1 MEPDGSDSSQHHLQ
15 FLGQQSSVY
24 RGVTFN
30 KKSRKWQSV
39 LNVSGS
45 HVHLGTFNSEEDA
58 AVAFDKA
65 ALIVRRDRARIN
77 FALANYLDA
86 EGRIVEDA
94 SLKKKIESSC
104 DPNRC
109 LKEQG
114 GHGWHLQVMQACPE
128 CSVQQHMLLQ

>member
-1 MEPDGSDSSQHHLQ
+1 MEPAGSDSSQHQLQ
-15 FLGQQSSVY
+15 SLGQQSSVY

-65 ALIVRRDRARIN
+65 ALIVRGDKARIN
-77 FALANYLDA
+77 FALANYLDS

-109 LKEQG
+109 G
-114 GHGWHLQVMQACPE
+114 
-128 CSVQQHMLLQ
+128 S